1 MKATNA
7 CIPCMLFQAYN
18 TAVKCTSDKQLQ
30 REILDEVMRRYTGI
44 ELDKTPGEHSQ
55 VAFEVCRELTGVQDP
70 YAEAKRAS
78 NEAAMALHPELSR
91 RLATSA
97 DPLRDALLLAVAGNI
112 IDLAIAKEYD
122 LSADIVRQIERGF
135 DVAELEGFR
144 AAAEAARSVLYLG
157 DNAGEIVFDRLLI
170 EALGPDRVTF
180 VVKAGPIVNDAM
192 RTDAEQVGITDV
204 CRVIDTGSNYFG
216 FPWEQVSQAAKD
228 GFLKADMVVSKGHA
242 NFETVTELGPEG
254 DRVWYLLK
262 VKCNEVARQLA
273 AENGNVV
280 LISHKT
286 LRERGMVG

>member
-18 TAVKCTSDKQLQ
+18 TAIKCTSDERLQ

-70 YAEAKRAS
+70 YAEAKRLS
-78 NEAAMALHPELSR
+78 NEGAMALYPELSK
-91 RLATSA
+91 RLADSA
-97 DPLRDALLLAVAGNI
+97 DPLLDALLLAVAGNI

-122 LSADIVRQIERGF
+122 LTTDIVRQIERGF
-135 DVAELEGFR
+135 DVEELDGFR
-144 AAAEAARSVLYLG
+144 SAAEAAQSILYLG

-180 VVKAGPIVNDAM
+180 VVKAGPIVNDALLA
-192 RTDAEQVGITDV
+192 DSEQVGITEV

-216 FPWEQVSQAAKD
+216 FPWEHVSRAAKEE
-228 GFLKADMVVSKGHA
+228 FLKADMVISKGHA
-242 NFETVTELGPEG
+242 NFETVTELGEEG
-254 DRVWYLLK
+254 DKVWYLLK
-262 VKCNEVARQLA
+262 VKCDEVARQLV
-273 AENGNVV
+273 AESGNVV
-280 LISHKT
+280 LMSHKT